1 MFSNKNHVG
10 GSLLL
15 AIIVVGLIL
24 MPNSMNQ
31 PVNAQ
36 VADAGLTVTPHT
48 VTVGTCTR
56 SGTYTQKF
64 VHNPS
69 ARSSYTTHWS
79 PGLPELALGYQITV
93 DGYGYVQASINYNVG
108 SSTGS
113 HTWPPLKVGSWGH
126 RGALSLW
133 APYATRVTAY
143 TAEPPPISFARID
156 NHAYGEYTWSSSGTI
171 TLQAKYCKRTSPFW
185 CEWEDLGSPS
195 SESFS
200 GSGSWTLAKTFVCPN
215 CSQDVPHTNYHKTT
229 CSAQTY
235 QRTDG
240 RGVYR
245 GMGYY
250 PGCGE
255 TYWGCSTDAITDHN
269 RRKCQTDNCGLYDYE
284 CGDDHDCEGMSD
296 QEQQE
301 RRNGG
306 GTGGSTG
313 STGTTTSP
321 TVSNNGGTVNNNG
334 GGTGGSDTRV
344 RCGHGNA
351 CSRGGY
357 ASSREAHKTTCPA
370 GHSYYTCSAT
380 GTSRH
385 ANCRARRSGEVRCG
399 NGSWCRSG
407 GWASSRNAHKVTC
420 AAGHSYW
427 GCNPTQVRRHRNCRS

>member
-1 MFSNKNHVG
+1 MFSIKNLAG
-10 GSLLL
+10 CCLFL
-15 AIIVVGLIL
+15 AIIVAALIL
-24 MPNSMNQ
+24 MPHGMNQ

-93 DGYGYVQASINYNVG
+93 DGFGYIQASINYNVG

-113 HTWPPLKVGSWGH
+113 YTWAPLKVGSWGH

-143 TAEPPPISFARID
+143 TAEPSLSFARID
-156 NHAYGEYTWSSSGTI
+156 NHAYGEYTWSSSGTV
-171 TLQAKYCKRTSPFW
+171 TLQAKYCKRTSAYW
-185 CEWEDLGSPS
+185 CEWEDVSSPS

-215 CSQDVPHTNYHKTT
+215 CSQDVPYTNYHKGYCYLHRYKRTAHTNGVVGGCGKSFWTCDPTEAAKHAPKT
-229 CSAQTY
+229 CSLSGCNGKY
-235 QRTDG
+235 RT
-240 RGVYR
+240 
-245 GMGYY
+245 
-250 PGCGE
+250 C
-255 TYWGCSTDAITDHN
+255 
-269 RRKCQTDNCGLYDYE
+269 
-284 CGDDHDCEGMSD
+284 
-296 QEQQE
+296 E
-301 RRNGG
+301 RRVSGHVCWHNGG
-306 GTGGSTG
+306 GTTESN
-313 STGTTTSP
+313 
-321 TVSNNGGTVNNNG
+321 TVSSGGGTVSSG
-334 GGTGGSDTRV
+334 GSTGGSDTRV

-351 CSRGGY
+351 CSLGGY
-357 ASSREAHKTTCPA
+357 ASSREAHKITCPA
-370 GHSYYTCSAT
+370 GHRYYKCSAT
-380 GTSRH
+380 GNSRH
-385 ANCRARRSGEVRCG
+385 ANCRAQRSGEVRCG
-399 NGSWCRSG
+399 YGSWCRSG

-427 GCNPTQVRRHRNCRS
+427 GCNPTQVRRHRNCRR